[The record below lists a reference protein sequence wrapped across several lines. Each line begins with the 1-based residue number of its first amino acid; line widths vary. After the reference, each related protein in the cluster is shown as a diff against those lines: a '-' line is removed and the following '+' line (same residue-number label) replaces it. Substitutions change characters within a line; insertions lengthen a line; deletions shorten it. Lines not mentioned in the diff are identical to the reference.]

1 MNDVVVS
8 DTMRVLDERV
18 SVRQYSE
25 QSVTEAQVDAVL
37 RSAFRAPTSSNIQ
50 SYSVVVVRDPETKAG
65 VAKAAGNQQHV
76 IDCPVFLAFCA
87 DLTRIELAMARD
99 GHTLE
104 NNNLELG
111 LVASLDA
118 ALVGMAASL
127 AAESVGLRGVMIGG
141 ARNDPEE
148 IARLLDLPQ
157 RVYCVYGMCLGYAET
172 RPQQKPR
179 MDLDTVRHFE
189 SYRREHQGPSVD
201 AYDSELA
208 RHYRDAGRQTA
219 DNSWSND
226 VSSKFSTRPRD
237 GLRAA
242 LRRMGFDFA

>member
-1 MNDVVVS
+1 MSKLGRMHD
-8 DTMRVLDERV
+8 
-18 SVRQYSE
+18 
-25 QSVTEAQVDAVL
+25 
-37 RSAFRAPTSSNIQ
+37 RAL
-50 SYSVVVVRDPETKAG
+50 VGE
-65 VAKAAGNQQHV
+65 
-76 IDCPVFLAFCA
+76 AFCDWVRGVGIRNTGVPQSDFVSA
-87 DLTRIELAMARD
+87 LETDSGMSIIGHRKYVKKTKRREHQQKWQATPNKNSRKKEKLAKPPD
-99 GHTLE
+99 TEGSE
-104 NNNLELG
+104 G
-111 LVASLDA
+111 LVGPEHDSHS
-118 ALVGMAASL
+118 GMAASL

-141 ARNDPEE
+141 GRNDPEE

>member
-1 MNDVVVS
+1 
-8 DTMRVLDERV
+8 
-18 SVRQYSE
+18 
-25 QSVTEAQVDAVL
+25 
-37 RSAFRAPTSSNIQ
+37 
-50 SYSVVVVRDPETKAG
+50 
-65 VAKAAGNQQHV
+65 
-76 IDCPVFLAFCA
+76 
-87 DLTRIELAMARD
+87 MARD

-148 IARLLDLPQ
+148 VARLLDLPQ
-157 RVYCVYGMCLGYAET
+157 RPVACTGCVLAMPKHDRRSRAWT
-172 RPQQKPR
+172 RIWSALRIASPR
-179 MDLDTVRHFE
+179 A
-189 SYRREHQGPSVD
+189 SGPSVD

>member
-37 RSAFRAPTSSNIQ
+37 RSALPAPTSSNIQ

-104 NNNLELG
+104 NNLELG

-127 AAESVGLRGVMIGG
+127 AAESVGLREAIGG

-157 RVYCVYGMCLGYAET
+157 RVYCVYGCVLAMPKHDRSRSRAWTSIRSGTSNRIAAST
-172 RPQQKPR
+172 RALPWTLTTPGGTPLQ
-179 MDLDTVRHFE
+179 M
-189 SYRREHQGPSVD
+189 QG
-201 AYDSELA
+201 
-208 RHYRDAGRQTA
+208 GRQRIIRGPT
-219 DNSWSND
+219 
-226 VSSKFSTRPRD
+226 T
-237 GLRAA
+237 
-242 LRRMGFDFA
+242 